1 MTQPKQNEN
10 ADDRESFPWWV
21 IVCVILIIVAV
32 AFIVNELAGG

>member
-1 MTQPKQNEN
+1 MTQPKQNKN

-21 IVCVILIIVAV
+21 IVCVIVIIVAV